1 MQSHGT
7 KASRCSRG
15 PPGRQRIDRAWKMA
29 ALACLGGIGAM
40 PFTFKLSQRLARMK
54 LPLAIAAA
62 AFAAC
67 ELPVRVT
74 DPTPP
79 NSPVVQIVSSPDTV
93 TLDPD
98 QTQQFVA
105 YGRTQAGDSVAV
117 AVSWSASGGA
127 ITSGGLYTANSVAGN
142 YQVTATAQVSA
153 AAAPTATASSTTV
166 SGSSQVKNRGPMAQ
180 VILTPLTASAVGGG
194 RVQFAVYGIRKNG
207 DSVAVSVGY
216 AATGGIISA
225 VGLYTAG
232 QSAGTYQVIATQ
244 SGGTLA
250 STAAVTISSVPV
262 ASVAVSPVAAGLT
275 VGATTQLT
283 ATPEDSSGTALTG
296 RAVTWATSNAAVA
309 TVSVSGLVTGV
320 AAGSATITATSE
332 GQSGTSALTVT
343 NVPVASVTVSP
354 ATATVTIGTTT
365 QLTATPKDA
374 NGTALSGRAVTWVT
388 SNAAA
393 ATVSANGV
401 VTGVATGSATITATS
416 EGQSGTS
423 AITVTNVP
431 VASVTVSPATAS
443 LTVGAT
449 TQLTATPKD
458 ANGTALSGRVV
469 TWGTSNAAAAT
480 VSANGVVTGVATGSA
495 TITATSEGQS
505 GTSAITVTNVP
516 VASVTVSPATASL
529 TVGATTQL
537 TATPKD
543 ANGTA
548 LSGRVVTW
556 ATSNAAAAT
565 VSASGVVTGVAA
577 GSATITAT
585 SEGQSGTSAIT
596 VTNVP
601 VASVTVS
608 PATASLTVGATT
620 QLTATPKDSNGT
632 ALGGRVVTWG
642 TSNAAIATVS
652 ASGLARG
659 VAAGSATITATSE
672 GKSGTAA
679 MTVTNVPVA
688 TVTVT
693 PAIATL
699 LTGATVQLTATPR
712 DALGNPLSGRVVTW
726 SSDALG
732 VAAVSGSGLV
742 SGLAVGG
749 ATITATSEGRSG
761 SAAVTVSLVND
772 STPLYTLGNGKNYYV
787 APTGSDGNPCTATA
801 PCSTLQRVSQ
811 LMSPGDN
818 AHVAAGNYTWTY
830 SGNRVTKSGTAT
842 ALLTYISD
850 TKWGAKI
857 YGADCSPITND
868 GDYVQIINFDVTGS
882 CNQGIT
888 TNGNYSRIIG
898 NRVHDMPGTAL
909 TGAIVGA
916 CCDYRITG
924 IQIIGNVVDN
934 IGPWGQVNQTHGIY
948 VAGPYAVVQNNI
960 VTRAASACIQSYH
973 GATHQIISNNI
984 VANCGVYGIQISA
997 DPAITTDDYTTV
1009 ANNIIV
1015 NNGQDGIHQ
1024 GYSLGSHNVFSNN
1037 IVYNNPAGNISS
1049 PESGTSATESGTIT
1063 PTSAQFSAV
1072 FANYTGGRPGG

>member
-1 MQSHGT
+1 
-7 KASRCSRG
+7 
-15 PPGRQRIDRAWKMA
+15 
-29 ALACLGGIGAM
+29 M

-117 AVSWSASGGA
+117 AVSWSASGGT
-127 ITSGGLYTANSVAGN
+127 ITGGGLYTANGVAGS
-142 YQVTATAQVSA
+142 YQVTATAQ
-153 AAAPTATASSTTV
+153 V

-388 SNAAA
+388 SNAAV
-393 ATVSANGV
+393 ATVSASGL
-401 VTGVATGSATITATS
+401 VTGVAAGSATITATS

-423 AITVTNVP
+423 AITVTNVPVASVTVSPTAAGVTVGATTQLTATPKDANGTALSGRVVTWATSNAAAATVSASGLVTGVAAGSATITATSEGQSGTAALTVTNVP

-469 TWGTSNAAAAT
+469 TWGTSNAA
-480 VSANGVVTGVATGSA
+480 
-495 TITATSEGQS
+495 
-505 GTSAITVTNVP
+505 
-516 VASVTVSPATASL
+516 
-529 TVGATTQL
+529 
-537 TATPKD
+537 
-543 ANGTA
+543 
-548 LSGRVVTW
+548 
-556 ATSNAAAAT
+556 
-565 VSASGVVTGVAA
+565 
-577 GSATITAT
+577 
-585 SEGQSGTSAIT
+585 
-596 VTNVP
+596 
-601 VASVTVS
+601 
-608 PATASLTVGATT
+608 
-620 QLTATPKDSNGT
+620 
-632 ALGGRVVTWG
+632 
-642 TSNAAIATVS
+642 IATVS

-672 GKSGTAA
+672 GKSGTSAV
-679 MTVTNVPVA
+679 TVTNVPVA

-699 LTGATVQLTATPR
+699 LMGATVQLTATPR

-749 ATITATSEGRSG
+749 ATITATSGGQSG
-761 SAAVTVSLVND
+761 SAAVTVTLVSD
-772 STPLYTLGNGKNYYV
+772 STPLYTLGNGANYYV
-787 APTGSDGNPCTATA
+787 APAGSDANPCTAAA

-811 LMSPGDN
+811 LMNPGDN
-818 AHVAAGNYTWTY
+818 AHVAAGNYTWSY
-830 SGNRVTKSGTAT
+830 SANRVTKSGTAT

-857 YGADCSPITND
+857 YGSDCSPITND

-882 CNQGIT
+882 CVQGIT
-888 TNGNYSRIIG
+888 TNGNYTKIIG
-898 NRVHDMPGTAL
+898 NRVHDMPGSQLTA
-909 TGAIVGA
+909 AIVVD
-916 CCDYRITG
+916 CCSYSKTG
-924 IQIIGNVVDN
+924 NQVIGNVVDN

-948 VAGPYAVVQNNI
+948 LAGPGNSAMNNI
-960 VTRAASACIQSYH
+960 VTRAASACIQTYH
-973 GATHQIISNNI
+973 GATRLTIVNNV
-984 VANCGVYGIQISA
+984 VANCGKYGIQISG
-997 DPAITTDDYTTV
+997 DPAITSNDYTTV
-1009 ANNIIV
+1009 DNNIVV
-1015 NNGQDGIHQ
+1015 NVNGYGIWESTS
-1024 GYSLGSHNVFSNN
+1024 GAIGTHNVYNNN
-1037 IVYNNPAGNISS
+1037 IVYNNTTNVSLVNGTQ
-1049 PESGTSATESGTIT
+1049 SGTLTL
-1063 PTSAQFSAV
+1063 TSAQFSALFV
-1072 FANYTGGRPGG
+1072 NYTGDMTGDYRLQSGAMAIDRGTTLCAAGVVVCVPALDFTGILRPQGVAYDIGAYEWH

>member
-1 MQSHGT
+1 
-7 KASRCSRG
+7 
-15 PPGRQRIDRAWKMA
+15 
-29 ALACLGGIGAM
+29 M
-40 PFTFKLSQRLARMK
+40 PFTFKLSVRLARMK
-54 LPLAIAAA
+54 LPLSIAAA
-62 AFAAC
+62 AFVAC
-67 ELPVRVT
+67 DLPVRVT
-74 DPTPP
+74 DPNPP

-117 AVSWSASGGA
+117 AVSWSASGGT
-127 ITSGGLYTANSVAGN
+127 ISSGGLYTANSVAGN
-142 YQVTATAQVSA
+142 YQLTATAQVPASA
-153 AAAPTATASSTTV
+153 APSAPASSTTV

-207 DSVAVSVGY
+207 DSVAVSVAY

-262 ASVAVSPVAAGLT
+262 ASVAVSPVAAGLP

-296 RAVTWATSNAAVA
+296 RALTWATSNGAV
-309 TVSVSGLVTGV
+309 
-320 AAGSATITATSE
+320 
-332 GQSGTSALTVT
+332 
-343 NVPVASVTVSP
+343 
-354 ATATVTIGTTT
+354 
-365 QLTATPKDA
+365 
-374 NGTALSGRAVTWVT
+374 
-388 SNAAA
+388 
-393 ATVSANGV
+393 
-401 VTGVATGSATITATS
+401 
-416 EGQSGTS
+416 
-423 AITVTNVP
+423 
-431 VASVTVSPATAS
+431 
-443 LTVGAT
+443 
-449 TQLTATPKD
+449 
-458 ANGTALSGRVV
+458 
-469 TWGTSNAAAAT
+469 
-480 VSANGVVTGVATGSA
+480 
-495 TITATSEGQS
+495 
-505 GTSAITVTNVP
+505 
-516 VASVTVSPATASL
+516 
-529 TVGATTQL
+529 
-537 TATPKD
+537 
-543 ANGTA
+543 
-548 LSGRVVTW
+548 
-556 ATSNAAAAT
+556 AT
-565 VSASGVVTGVAA
+565 VSASGSVTGVAA

-608 PATASLTVGATT
+608 PTAAGVTVGATT
-620 QLTATPKDSNGT
+620 QVTATPKDANGT
-632 ALGGRVVTWG
+632 ALSGRVVTWA
-642 TSNAAIATVS
+642 TSNAAAATVS
-652 ASGLARG
+652 ASGVVTG

-882 CNQGIT
+882 CVQGIT
-888 TNGNYSRIIG
+888 TNGNYTKIIG
-898 NRVHDMPGTAL
+898 NRVHDMTGTQL
-909 TGAIVGA
+909 TAAIVVD
-916 CCDYRITG
+916 CCSYTKTG
-924 IQIIGNVVDN
+924 NQVIGNVVDN

-948 VAGPYAVVQNNI
+948 LAGPGNTAMNNI
-960 VTRAASACIQSYH
+960 VTRAASACIQTYH
-973 GATHQIISNNI
+973 GATRLTIANN
-984 VANCGVYGIQISA
+984 VLANCGKYGIQLSA
-997 DPAITTDDYTTV
+997 DPAVTVNDYTTV
-1009 ANNIIV
+1009 DNNIIV
-1015 NNGQDGIHQ
+1015 NGGQYGIHEA
-1024 GYSLGSHNVFSNN
+1024 YSLGSHIVYNNN
-1037 IVYNNPAGNISS
+1037 IVYNNPAGNISGS
-1049 PESGTSATESGTIT
+1049 TGIQSGTIT
-1063 PTSAQFSAV
+1063 LTSAQFSALFV
-1072 FANYTGGRPGG
+1072 NYTGDMTGDYHLPSGAVAIDAGATLCAPGVVLCVPGLDFAGLARPKGTAYDIGAFEY

>member
-1 MQSHGT
+1 LS
-7 KASRCSRG
+7 CF
-15 PPGRQRIDRAWKMA
+15 
-29 ALACLGGIGAM
+29 GGIGAM

-117 AVSWSASGGA
+117 AVSWSASGGT
-127 ITSGGLYTANSVAGN
+127 ITSGGLYTANSVAGS
-142 YQVTATAQVSA
+142 YQVTATAQ
-153 AAAPTATASSTTV
+153 V

-180 VILTPLTASAVGGG
+180 IILTPLSASAVGGG
-194 RVQFAVYGIRKNG
+194 RVQFAVYGKRKNG
-207 DSVAVSVGY
+207 DSVSVNVAY

-232 QSAGTYQVIATQ
+232 QSAGTYQVMATQ

-309 TVSVSGLVTGV
+309 TVSASGLVTG
-320 AAGSATITATSE
+320 G
-332 GQSGTSALTVT
+332 
-343 NVPVASVTVSP
+343 
-354 ATATVTIGTTT
+354 
-365 QLTATPKDA
+365 
-374 NGTALSGRAVTWVT
+374 
-388 SNAAA
+388 
-393 ATVSANGV
+393 
-401 VTGVATGSATITATS
+401 ATGSATITATS

-469 TWGTSNAAAAT
+469 TWGTSNAA
-480 VSANGVVTGVATGSA
+480 
-495 TITATSEGQS
+495 
-505 GTSAITVTNVP
+505 
-516 VASVTVSPATASL
+516 
-529 TVGATTQL
+529 
-537 TATPKD
+537 
-543 ANGTA
+543 
-548 LSGRVVTW
+548 
-556 ATSNAAAAT
+556 
-565 VSASGVVTGVAA
+565 
-577 GSATITAT
+577 
-585 SEGQSGTSAIT
+585 
-596 VTNVP
+596 
-601 VASVTVS
+601 
-608 PATASLTVGATT
+608 
-620 QLTATPKDSNGT
+620 
-632 ALGGRVVTWG
+632 
-642 TSNAAIATVS
+642 IATVS

-672 GKSGTAA
+672 GKSGTSAV
-679 MTVTNVPVA
+679 TVTNVPVA

-699 LTGATVQLTATPR
+699 LMGATVQLTATPR
-712 DALGNPLSGRVVTW
+712 DALGNPLSGHVVTW

-749 ATITATSEGRSG
+749 ATITATSGGQGG
-761 SAAVTVSLVND
+761 SAAVTVTLVSD
-772 STPLYTLGNGKNYYV
+772 STPLYTLGNGVNYYV
-787 APTGSDGNPCTATA
+787 APAGSDANPCTAAA

-811 LMSPGDN
+811 LMNPGDN
-818 AHVAAGNYTWTY
+818 AHVAAGNYTWSY
-830 SGNRVTKSGTAT
+830 SANRVTKSGTAT

-857 YGADCSPITND
+857 YGSD
-868 GDYVQIINFDVTGS
+868 
-882 CNQGIT
+882 
-888 TNGNYSRIIG
+888 
-898 NRVHDMPGTAL
+898 
-909 TGAIVGA
+909 
-916 CCDYRITG
+916 
-924 IQIIGNVVDN
+924 
-934 IGPWGQVNQTHGIY
+934 
-948 VAGPYAVVQNNI
+948 
-960 VTRAASACIQSYH
+960 
-973 GATHQIISNNI
+973 
-984 VANCGVYGIQISA
+984 
-997 DPAITTDDYTTV
+997 
-1009 ANNIIV
+1009 
-1015 NNGQDGIHQ
+1015 
-1024 GYSLGSHNVFSNN
+1024 
-1037 IVYNNPAGNISS
+1037 
-1049 PESGTSATESGTIT
+1049 
-1063 PTSAQFSAV
+1063 
-1072 FANYTGGRPGG
+1072 

>member
-1 MQSHGT
+1 
-7 KASRCSRG
+7 
-15 PPGRQRIDRAWKMA
+15 
-29 ALACLGGIGAM
+29 M

-74 DPTPP
+74 DPNPP

-105 YGRTQAGDSVAV
+105 YVRTQAGDSVAV

-262 ASVAVSPVAAGLT
+262 ASVAVSPVAAGLP

-296 RAVTWATSNAAVA
+296 RAVTWATSNGAVA
-309 TVSVSGLVTGV
+309 TVSASGLVTGV

-332 GQSGTSALTVT
+332 GQSGTAAL
-343 NVPVASVTVSP
+343 
-354 ATATVTIGTTT
+354 
-365 QLTATPKDA
+365 
-374 NGTALSGRAVTWVT
+374 
-388 SNAAA
+388 
-393 ATVSANGV
+393 
-401 VTGVATGSATITATS
+401 
-416 EGQSGTS
+416 
-423 AITVTNVP
+423 TVTNVP

-469 TWGTSNAAAAT
+469 TWGTSNAA
-480 VSANGVVTGVATGSA
+480 
-495 TITATSEGQS
+495 
-505 GTSAITVTNVP
+505 
-516 VASVTVSPATASL
+516 
-529 TVGATTQL
+529 
-537 TATPKD
+537 
-543 ANGTA
+543 
-548 LSGRVVTW
+548 
-556 ATSNAAAAT
+556 
-565 VSASGVVTGVAA
+565 
-577 GSATITAT
+577 
-585 SEGQSGTSAIT
+585 
-596 VTNVP
+596 
-601 VASVTVS
+601 
-608 PATASLTVGATT
+608 
-620 QLTATPKDSNGT
+620 
-632 ALGGRVVTWG
+632 
-642 TSNAAIATVS
+642 IATVS

-672 GKSGTAA
+672 GKSGTSAV
-679 MTVTNVPVA
+679 TVTNVPVA

-699 LTGATVQLTATPR
+699 LMGATVQLTATPR

-749 ATITATSEGRSG
+749 ATITATSGGQGG
-761 SAAVTVSLVND
+761 SAAVTVTLVSD
-772 STPLYTLGNGKNYYV
+772 STPLYTLGNGANYYV
-787 APTGSDGNPCTATA
+787 APAGSDANPCTAAA

-811 LMSPGDN
+811 LMNPGDN
-818 AHVAAGNYTWTY
+818 AHVAAGNYTWSY
-830 SGNRVTKSGTAT
+830 SANRVTKSGTAT

-857 YGADCSPITND
+857 YGSDCSPITND

-882 CNQGIT
+882 CVQGIT

-898 NRVHDMPGTAL
+898 NRVHDMPGSS
-909 TGAIVGA
+909 GG
-916 CCDYRITG
+916 
-924 IQIIGNVVDN
+924 
-934 IGPWGQVNQTHGIY
+934 
-948 VAGPYAVVQNNI
+948 
-960 VTRAASACIQSYH
+960 
-973 GATHQIISNNI
+973 
-984 VANCGVYGIQISA
+984 YG
-997 DPAITTDDYTTV
+997 
-1009 ANNIIV
+1009 
-1015 NNGQDGIHQ
+1015 G
-1024 GYSLGSHNVFSNN
+1024 
-1037 IVYNNPAGNISS
+1037 
-1049 PESGTSATESGTIT
+1049 
-1063 PTSAQFSAV
+1063 
-1072 FANYTGGRPGG
+1072 

>member
-1 MQSHGT
+1 
-7 KASRCSRG
+7 
-15 PPGRQRIDRAWKMA
+15 
-29 ALACLGGIGAM
+29 M

-67 ELPVRVT
+67 GLPVRVP

-79 NSPVVQIVSSPDTV
+79 NSPVVQIVSSPDSV

-117 AVSWSASGGA
+117 AVSWSASGGT
-127 ITSGGLYTANSVAGN
+127 ITGGGLYTANSVAGN
-142 YQVTATAQVSA
+142 YQVTATAQVS
-153 AAAPTATASSTTV
+153 
-166 SGSSQVKNRGPMAQ
+166 GSSQVKNRGPMAQ
-180 VILTPLTASAVGGG
+180 IILTPLSASAVGGG
-194 RVQFAVYGIRKNG
+194 RVQFAVYGKRKNG
-207 DSVAVSVGY
+207 DSVAVSVAY
-216 AATGGIISA
+216 AATGGIISGA
-225 VGLYTAG
+225 GLYTAG
-232 QSAGTYQVIATQ
+232 QSAGTYQVMATQ

-283 ATPEDSSGTALTG
+283 ATPED
-296 RAVTWATSNAAVA
+296 
-309 TVSVSGLVTGV
+309 
-320 AAGSATITATSE
+320 
-332 GQSGTSALTVT
+332 
-343 NVPVASVTVSP
+343 
-354 ATATVTIGTTT
+354 
-365 QLTATPKDA
+365 A
-374 NGTALSGRAVTWVT
+374 NGTALSGRVVTWAT

-393 ATVSANGV
+393 ATVSASGL
-401 VTGVATGSATITATS
+401 VTGVAAGSATITATS

-431 VASVTVSPATAS
+431 VASVTVSPTA
-443 LTVGAT
+443 A
-449 TQLTATPKD
+449 
-458 ANGTALSGRVV
+458 
-469 TWGTSNAAAAT
+469 
-480 VSANGVVTGVATGSA
+480 GV
-495 TITATSEGQS
+495 
-505 GTSAITVTNVP
+505 
-516 VASVTVSPATASL
+516 

-565 VSASGVVTGVAA
+565 VSASGLVTGVAA

-585 SEGQSGTSAIT
+585 SEGQSGTAALT

-620 QLTATPKDSNGT
+620 QLTATPKDANGT

-672 GKSGTAA
+672 G
-679 MTVTNVPVA
+679 
-688 TVTVT
+688 
-693 PAIATL
+693 
-699 LTGATVQLTATPR
+699 Q
-712 DALGNPLSGRVVTW
+712 
-726 SSDALG
+726 
-732 VAAVSGSGLV
+732 
-742 SGLAVGG
+742 
-749 ATITATSEGRSG
+749 SG
-761 SAAVTVSLVND
+761 SAAVTVTLVND
-772 STPLYTLGNGKNYYV
+772 STPLYRLGNGTNYYV

-882 CNQGIT
+882 CVQGIT
-888 TNGNYSRIIG
+888 TNGNYTKIIA
-898 NRVHDMPGTAL
+898 NRVHDMTGTQL
-909 TGAIVGA
+909 TAAIVVD
-916 CCDYRITG
+916 CCSYTKTG
-924 IQIIGNVVDN
+924 NQVIGNVVDN
-934 IGPWGQVNQTHGIY
+934 IGPGGQGNQTRGIHL
-948 VAGPYAVVQNNI
+948 AGPGHTAMNNI
-960 VTRAASACIQSYH
+960 VTRAASACIQTYH
-973 GATHQIISNNI
+973 GATRLTIANNV
-984 VANCGVYGIQISA
+984 VANCGKYGIQLSA
-997 DPAITTDDYTTV
+997 DPAITSNDYTTV
-1009 ANNIIV
+1009 DNNIIV
-1015 NNGQDGIHQ
+1015 NGGQYGIHEA
-1024 GYSLGSHNVFSNN
+1024 YSLGSHIVYNNN
-1037 IVYNNPAGNISS
+1037 IVYNNPAGNISGS
-1049 PESGTSATESGTIT
+1049 TGIQSGTIT
-1063 PTSAQFSAV
+1063 LTSAQFSALFV
-1072 FANYTGGRPGG
+1072 NYTGDLPGEFHLSSEHSSSD

>member
-1 MQSHGT
+1 
-7 KASRCSRG
+7 
-15 PPGRQRIDRAWKMA
+15 
-29 ALACLGGIGAM
+29 
-40 PFTFKLSQRLARMK
+40 
-54 LPLAIAAA
+54 
-62 AFAAC
+62 
-67 ELPVRVT
+67 
-74 DPTPP
+74 
-79 NSPVVQIVSSPDTV
+79 
-93 TLDPD
+93 
-98 QTQQFVA
+98 
-105 YGRTQAGDSVAV
+105 
-117 AVSWSASGGA
+117 
-127 ITSGGLYTANSVAGN
+127 
-142 YQVTATAQVSA
+142 
-153 AAAPTATASSTTV
+153 
-166 SGSSQVKNRGPMAQ
+166 
-180 VILTPLTASAVGGG
+180 
-194 RVQFAVYGIRKNG
+194 IRKNG
-207 DSVAVSVGY
+207 DSVAVSVAY

-262 ASVAVSPVAAGLT
+262 ASVAVSPVAAGLP
-275 VGATTQLT
+275 VGTTTQLT

-296 RAVTWATSNAAVA
+296 RAVTWATSNGAVA
-309 TVSVSGLVTGV
+309 TVSASGLVTGV

-332 GQSGTSALTVT
+332 GQRGTAAVTVSS
-343 NVPVASVTVSP
+343 VPVASVTVSP
-354 ATATVTIGTTT
+354 A
-365 QLTATPKDA
+365 
-374 NGTALSGRAVTWVT
+374 
-388 SNAAA
+388 AA
-393 ATVSANGV
+393 GV
-401 VTGVATGSATITATS
+401 
-416 EGQSGTS
+416 
-423 AITVTNVP
+423 
-431 VASVTVSPATAS
+431 
-443 LTVGAT
+443 
-449 TQLTATPKD
+449 
-458 ANGTALSGRVV
+458 
-469 TWGTSNAAAAT
+469 
-480 VSANGVVTGVATGSA
+480 
-495 TITATSEGQS
+495 
-505 GTSAITVTNVP
+505 
-516 VASVTVSPATASL
+516 

-556 ATSNAAAAT
+556 ATSNAAAGT
-565 VSASGVVTGVAA
+565 VSASGLVTGVAA

-787 APTGSDGNPCTATA
+787 APTGSDVNPCTTTA
-801 PCSTLQRVSQ
+801 PCPTPQRVSQ
-811 LMSPGDN
+811 L
-818 AHVAAGNYTWTY
+818 
-830 SGNRVTKSGTAT
+830 
-842 ALLTYISD
+842 L
-850 TKWGAKI
+850 GA
-857 YGADCSPITND
+857 
-868 GDYVQIINFDVTGS
+868 GDY
-882 CNQGIT
+882 
-888 TNGNYSRIIG
+888 
-898 NRVHDMPGTAL
+898 A
-909 TGAIVGA
+909 
-916 CCDYRITG
+916 
-924 IQIIGNVVDN
+924 
-934 IGPWGQVNQTHGIY
+934 
-948 VAGPYAVVQNNI
+948 
-960 VTRAASACIQSYH
+960 
-973 GATHQIISNNI
+973 
-984 VANCGVYGIQISA
+984 
-997 DPAITTDDYTTV
+997 
-1009 ANNIIV
+1009 
-1015 NNGQDGIHQ
+1015 
-1024 GYSLGSHNVFSNN
+1024 
-1037 IVYNNPAGNISS
+1037 
-1049 PESGTSATESGTIT
+1049 
-1063 PTSAQFSAV
+1063 
-1072 FANYTGGRPGG
+1072 

>member
-1 MQSHGT
+1 
-7 KASRCSRG
+7 
-15 PPGRQRIDRAWKMA
+15 
-29 ALACLGGIGAM
+29 M
-40 PFTFKLSQRLARMK
+40 PFTFKLSVRLARMK

-207 DSVAVSVGY
+207 NSVAVSVAY

-250 STAAVTISSVPV
+250 STAAVTISSVQV
-262 ASVAVSPVAAGLT
+262 ASVAVSPVAAGLP

-296 RAVTWATSNAAVA
+296 RAVTWATSNGAVA
-309 TVSVSGLVTGV
+309 TVSASGLVTGV

-343 NVPVASVTVSP
+343 NVPVASVTMSP
-354 ATATVTIGTTT
+354 AAATVTVGTTT

-374 NGTALSGRAVTWVT
+374 NGTALSGRALTWAT
-388 SNAAA
+388 SNAAV
-393 ATVSANGV
+393 ATVSASGS
-401 VTGVATGSATITATS
+401 VTGVAAGSATITATS

-431 VASVTVSPATAS
+431 VASVTVSPTAAGV
-443 LTVGAT
+443 TVGAT
-449 TQLTATPKD
+449 TQVTATPKD
-458 ANGTALSGRVV
+458 S
-469 TWGTSNAAAAT
+469 
-480 VSANGVVTGVATGSA
+480 
-495 TITATSEGQS
+495 
-505 GTSAITVTNVP
+505 
-516 VASVTVSPATASL
+516 
-529 TVGATTQL
+529 
-537 TATPKD
+537 
-543 ANGTA
+543 NGTA

-565 VSASGVVTGVAA
+565 VSASGLVTGVAA

-620 QLTATPKDSNGT
+620 QLTATPKDANGT
-632 ALGGRVVTWG
+632 ATDLAVAGVTDSSVTLSFTEVTDGTGLPASYDIRFAAGTISWGSATVVARGSCASPMAGNAIGAKRSCTVLGLAPSIGYQFQLVAFRGTLKLNAVFGALSNITQATTSPSTAAVATVAVSPAAASLLVGSTQQLSAMIKDANGNVLSGRTVTWA
-642 TSNAAIATVS
+642 SS
-652 ASGLARG
+652 ALG
-659 VAAGSATITATSE
+659 VAAVSVSGLVTGLAIGSTTITATSE
-672 GKSGTAA
+672 GITGSSAISVNTSAGTAHHYYGA
-679 MTVTNVPVA
+679 
-688 TVTVT
+688 
-693 PAIATL
+693 PA
-699 LTGATVQLTATPR
+699 G
-712 DALGNPLSGRVVTW
+712 
-726 SSDALG
+726 SDA
-732 VAAVSGSGLV
+732 
-742 SGLAVGG
+742 
-749 ATITATSEGRSG
+749 
-761 SAAVTVSLVND
+761 
-772 STPLYTLGNGKNYYV
+772 
-787 APTGSDGNPCTATA
+787 NPCTAAA
-801 PCSTLQRVSQ
+801 PCYTMQRVSQ
-811 LMSPGDN
+811 LLTPGDT
-818 AHVAAGNYTWTY
+818 AYFAAGNYTW
-830 SGNRVTKSGTAT
+830 
-842 ALLTYISD
+842 
-850 TKWGAKI
+850 
-857 YGADCSPITND
+857 
-868 GDYVQIINFDVTGS
+868 
-882 CNQGIT
+882 
-888 TNGNYSRIIG
+888 
-898 NRVHDMPGTAL
+898 
-909 TGAIVGA
+909 
-916 CCDYRITG
+916 
-924 IQIIGNVVDN
+924 
-934 IGPWGQVNQTHGIY
+934 
-948 VAGPYAVVQNNI
+948 
-960 VTRAASACIQSYH
+960 SY
-973 GATHQIISNNI
+973 
-984 VANCGVYGIQISA
+984 
-997 DPAITTDDYTTV
+997 
-1009 ANNIIV
+1009 
-1015 NNGQDGIHQ
+1015 
-1024 GYSLGSHNVFSNN
+1024 
-1037 IVYNNPAGNISS
+1037 
-1049 PESGTSATESGTIT
+1049 
-1063 PTSAQFSAV
+1063 
-1072 FANYTGGRPGG
+1072 